1 MAKHQEAQGIRFVV
15 VTGLSGSGKSSV
27 LKAME
32 DIGFYAVDNLPP
44 QLLPAFV
51 NLPVRSLDDSFKA
64 VMGMDI
70 RGHRF
75 PEVFP
80 AIYQNLVRRGFNLEL
95 LFLDASDE
103 VLTRRFSETRRVHP
117 LADDQN
123 TSLATGISR
132 ERALMEPIKTV
143 ATQVLDTSSLTIHQL
158 RRAIADLFSEDHAS
172 KGMRINVMSFGF
184 KKGIPP
190 EADLVF
196 DVRFLPNPHFVNE
209 LRPLTGLDNQVAD
222 YVLREKVTKQF
233 QKQLLEMLRFL
244 IPQYQAEGKSRL
256 TIAIGCTGGR
266 HRSVALAKWLSSE
279 LESEE
284 LPTYVRHRDLD

>member
-1 MAKHQEAQGIRFVV
+1 MAKEQQPNGVHFVV

-32 DIGFYAVDNLPP
+32 DIGYYAVDNLPP

-51 NLPVRSLDDSFKA
+51 NLPVNSLDDSFKA

-80 AIYQNLVRRGFNLEL
+80 AIYKDLAARGFNLEL
-95 LFLDASDE
+95 VFLDATDE

-117 LADDQN
+117 LADGQE
-123 TSLATGISR
+123 TSLASGISK
-132 ERALMEPIKTV
+132 ERVLMEPIKAM
-143 ATQVLDTSSLTIHQL
+143 ATQVLDTSNLTIHQL
-158 RRAIADLFSEDHAS
+158 RKAISSMFSGDHAS
-172 KGMRINVMSFGF
+172 SGMRINVMSFGF

-196 DVRFLPNPHFVNE
+196 DVRFLPNPHFVEE
-209 LRPLTGLDNQVAD
+209 LRPQTGLDKPVSD
-222 YVLREKVTKQF
+222 YVLKEDVTKQF
-233 QKQLLEMLRFL
+233 QKHLLSILKFL

>member
-1 MAKHQEAQGIRFVV
+1 MAKHLETEQAHFVV

-51 NLPVRSLDDSFKA
+51 NLPVKRLDDSFRA

-80 AIYQNLVRRGFNLEL
+80 AIFQNLAQRGFNLEL
-95 LFLDASDE
+95 LFLEASDE

-117 LADDQN
+117 LAVDHDV
-123 TSLATGISR
+123 SLATGINR
-132 ERALMEPIKTV
+132 ERVLMEPIKAI
-143 ATQVLDTSSLTIHQL
+143 ATQILDTSNLTIHQL
-158 RRAIADLFSEDHAS
+158 RKAIGEMFREDNATS
-172 KGMRINVMSFGF
+172 GMHINIMSFGF
-184 KKGIPP
+184 KKGLPV

-196 DVRFLPNPHFVNE
+196 DVRFLPNPHFVDQ
-209 LRPLTGLDNQVAD
+209 LRPQTGLDKSVAD
-222 YVLREKVTKQF
+222 YVFREKVTKQF
-233 QKQLLEMLRFL
+233 QRHLMDLLLFL

-266 HRSVALAKWLSSE
+266 HRSVALAKWLHSE
-279 LESEE
+279 LKSEK
-284 LPTYVRHRDLD
+284 LPTFVRHRDLD

>member
-1 MAKHQEAQGIRFVV
+1 MAKHLETEQARFVV

-51 NLPVRSLDDSFKA
+51 NLPVKRLDDAFKA

-80 AIYQNLVRRGFNLEL
+80 AVFQNLAQRGFNLEL

-117 LADDQN
+117 LAGGQDV
-123 TSLATGISR
+123 SLATGISR
-132 ERALMEPIKTV
+132 ERALMEPIKAI
-143 ATQVLDTSSLTIHQL
+143 ATQILDTSNLTIHQL
-158 RRAIADLFSEDHAS
+158 RKAIGDMFRENNITA
-172 KGMRINVMSFGF
+172 GMRINIMSFGF
-184 KKGIPP
+184 KKGLPV

-196 DVRFLPNPHFVNE
+196 DVRFLPNPHFVDE
-209 LRPLTGLDNQVAD
+209 LRPQTGLDKPVAD
-222 YVLREKVTKQF
+222 YVFKEKVTKQF
-233 QKQLLEMLRFL
+233 QKHLLDMLSFL

-266 HRSVALAKWLSSE
+266 HRSVALAKWLHSE
-279 LESEE
+279 LKSEE
-284 LPTYVRHRDLD
+284 LPTFVRHRDLD